1 MSNVLFRRS
10 LMVGMATW
18 LMAATGS
25 WLFAQSESS
34 KIMDDAGM
42 FSPAS
47 IREAEQT
54 LKELKSHT
62 RLPVTIQTRK
72 SAGGEPPE
80 KYAVNLAKLNAG
92 EGLYLLILKDDRKI
106 EMLWS
111 GSYKGRISNDDRDR
125 VRTAIAD
132 EFKKGDYDAGLKQG
146 LVKISSI
153 AERFPVNEKRT
164 VAAPPVPGPR
174 VNVAQPAPVQ
184 RQNNTSSSIFG
195 FLLLGLGFMILIG
208 VLRSLFSG
216 RSMGGGGLPMGR
228 GPGGP
233 GGYGG
238 GGPGYGGGYGG
249 GGGGGFFSGM
259 LGGLGGAILGN
270 WAYDRLGGHGHHD
283 HSGMG
288 HGGEGSWSSTTG
300 GGAYPSADAPT
311 EDAGQWYGADSGGD
325 WGQPR
330 EESGGWSGSDSG
342 GWSGGDAGGD
352 GSGGGF
358 GDSGSSGGDW

>member
-1 MSNVLFRRS
+1 MSIVFFRRS
-10 LMVGMATW
+10 FLWATAFC
-18 LMAATGS
+18 LVASTGA
-25 WLFAQSESS
+25 LLHAESNES

-42 FSPAS
+42 FTPATVT
-47 IREAEQT
+47 EAQQT
-54 LKELKSHT
+54 LKELKART

-111 GSYKGRISNDDRDR
+111 GSFKGRISNDDRDR
-125 VRTAIAD
+125 VRTAITD
-132 EFKKGDYDAGLKQG
+132 EFKKSNFDAGLKQG
-146 LVKISSI
+146 LVKITSI
-153 AERFPVNEKRT
+153 AERFPINEQRT
-164 VAAPPVPGPR
+164 VARPPAPGPR
-174 VNVAQPAPVQ
+174 ANVAQPAPVQ
-184 RQNNTSSSIFG
+184 RPSSGASSIFS

-208 VLRSLFSG
+208 VLRSLFGG
-216 RSMGGGGLPMGR
+216 RSMGGGLPMGR

-283 HSGMG
+283 HTGMG
-288 HGGEGSWSSTTG
+288 QGGDGSWSSTTG
-300 GGAYPSADAPT
+300 GGAYPSVDAPA

-330 EESGGWSGSDSG
+330 EESGGWSGGDSG

-352 GSGGGF
+352 WSGGSF
-358 GDSGSSGGDW
+358 SDSGSSGGDW